1 MTPQER
7 EVLAH
12 FGRSKTA
19 IDPALTGLLGGAGG
33 AYAGDVLA
41 SFLRQRYGISPRL
54 EKPIQALT
62 AGAGTLLGRQ
72 LGVPSNRQVPAG
84 APYALD
90 PTDQDIPDW
99 ALQGAR
105 MLKNSAVDFLRDGKI
120 SRHDRW
126 YDPIASEV
134 PGAAFVEGGRGG
146 GGLRGALRGGLS
158 SAAGGVAGAGAGL
171 LAGKGLAAL
180 LGKDPQVPG
189 IRMNLSEILSGLGG
203 TIGATSGFRH
213 GVG

>member
-12 FGRSKTA
+12 FGRPKTA

-62 AGAGTLLGRQ
+62 AGAGTLVGRQ
-72 LGVPSNRQVPAG
+72 LGSAANRSQQQQVPAG

-105 MLKNSAVDFLRDGKI
+105 MLKNSAAP
-120 SRHDRW
+120 DRW
-126 YDPIASEV
+126 WDVLLGENPAYP
-134 PGAAFVEGGRGG
+134 FVEGGRDGRGWGG
-146 GGLRGALRGGLS
+146 ALKGGLGS
-158 SAAGGVAGAGAGL
+158 VAGGMAGAGAGL
-171 LAGKGLAAL
+171 LAGKGVAAL
-180 LGKDPQVPG
+180 LGKDPNVPLIG
-189 IRMNLSEILSGLGG
+189 MPLSHIIGGLGG
-203 TIGATSGFRH
+203 TIGATKGFQRAI
-213 GVG
+213 GV